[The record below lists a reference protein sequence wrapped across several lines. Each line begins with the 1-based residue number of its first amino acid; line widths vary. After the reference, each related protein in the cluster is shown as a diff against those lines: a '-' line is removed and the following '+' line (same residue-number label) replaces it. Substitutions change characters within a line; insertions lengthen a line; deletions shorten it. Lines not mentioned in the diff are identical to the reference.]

1 MPISQISVS
10 LENVPGK
17 FSEVIDYLAEH
28 EINVIALSVAETS
41 DLSTVR
47 MVTNKP
53 QQTYNILLS
62 HGYPV
67 RMTEVLAIEAPNYP
81 GGLDVILGPL
91 KKLSVN
97 INYLYTC
104 LRTGEN
110 TILILGVDKITE
122 TLQCLRKNQVHV
134 YDEELYKL

>member
-67 RMTEVLAIEAPNYP
+67 RMTGVLAIEAPNHP

-91 KKLSVN
+91 KELSVN

-104 LRTGEN
+104 LRTGKH